1 MTDSIVYVGSA
12 NYSEESANNTEFG
25 FLSEDKEFI
34 EFINMD
40 VLPDIQSLA
49 IPYYEYDYTAVLLEA
64 NVALAAVH
72 NIKTSCLKKC
82 IGYTMT

>member
-1 MTDSIVYVGSA
+1 MAKLKPESLGLKTTVFFDFSNHGKIIMTDSIVYVGSA

-40 VLPDIQSLA
+40 VLPDIQS
-49 IPYYEYDYTAVLLEA
+49 ISYSLL
-64 NVALAAVH
+64 
-72 NIKTSCLKKC
+72 
-82 IGYTMT
+82 